1 MLIGSEFLKC
11 KVIKKRL
18 IKILLHSLLVMFTIP
33 FALAWMTYNPLVQTF
48 LARITS
54 SYLSAEL
61 NTVIKIDGLY
71 ITPRL
76 DLKAYGVLAL
86 DQRAD
91 TLFAAGNILLDMK
104 RFRLQKDKKIFNVN
118 SISISDAA
126 FSLIRGQND
135 TAFSYSFIRDHFQT
149 DAPKVVI
156 DTISG
161 PENWQVSLAA
171 LDLKNV
177 RFRYIDENRVVRKVG
192 MDYQNLDIFVNE
204 LIIEKLKILNDTFDF
219 VVNKLSCYDR
229 CGFKLDE
236 LSGNFRLSP
245 LYLIADSLLAKTPQS
260 DISLDLAFHYEGWP
274 SYIYFTEEVEMW
286 ADIRPSEFNFID
298 VGYFATDLLVMDN
311 NLRIGGKVKGTVNN
325 LRVKDF
331 RFTYGKSTRFSGDIR
346 LYGLPDV
353 RETYIHTSIEE
364 FSLSKADVENFAI
377 PGTYRYVPLPSELS
391 AFGTMKIRG
400 DFTGFY
406 NDFVTTADFES
417 DLGLISTDL
426 ALKQNEDHTDV
437 VYQGTIRARR
447 FDIGKFLNLPEYLG
461 KMELNAH
468 VSGSGLTGQ
477 TVEIH
482 MAGDVDSLEFMG
494 NTFNQVQISGEI
506 ADKKFNGHLNLQ
518 DDLGNMV
525 FDGILD
531 FSQKKPIFDFAANIS
546 DADLFKLNLLHRDS
560 LLSLSV
566 KLNCNFVGYEMD
578 DLEGRIRIDSLE
590 YSEGEKKWF
599 MSQLALISLK
609 DTGYYKNI
617 MLSSDILDAS
627 IKGNFT
633 YRELPY
639 AIDSLISMEFP
650 NWSFM
655 PTAEFPI
662 RRQTLDFMLN
672 IKETTD
678 LTNILVPDLYIQKNS
693 EIKGH
698 FNSIT
703 HKIEIS
709 SIAPSVSYGG
719 INSDSLMLNLYSDS
733 GMIRLDMSTDHFRIK
748 ERSYNDSLQLGLE
761 NFSVALQLDND
772 SLDFYLNWDDH
783 DVMDHNR
790 ADIRGYYTYLDSLK
804 SELRFLQS
812 DVLINDTLWRIHPDN
827 RIILGPEY
835 LQFSSLSFLGGKQEL
850 NVNGVVSP
858 EPDDT
863 LSMGFKSWNLSNFDI
878 IFRNY
883 NFDLNGTINGY
894 LGLNNLYDSPNFFS
908 DMQINGL
915 EMNNVLMGDAN
926 IQSTWNKAQKS
937 VDVESEI
944 IYHGNVGSSKVI
956 SVNGSYFP
964 GRDKDNLRFELG
976 LENFRMEALSSFV
989 DEYISG
995 LKGIAS
1001 GTFNIA
1007 GSTSAPTLHGELKLM
1022 RTECRVNYLN
1032 TRYALGHTI
1041 NFGPGEIIIRDLI
1054 IYDTLG
1060 NQAIG
1065 NGKISHQN
1073 LSNFQFDLSLKPA
1086 DFIFLNTDKYQN
1098 KFFYGTAIASGDVR
1112 FYGPLDEF
1120 HIDADVV
1127 TSKETDVVIPLN
1139 NSFIE
1144 TKNDFV
1150 VFQNSG
1156 NEIKEIV
1163 AKDYNVD
1170 LKGLS
1175 LELKIGIT
1183 NTAEVMIFL
1192 PANMGNIS
1200 SKGTGNIRLNIDPH
1214 GEFNIYGDYNFIR
1227 GTFFFTLQNLINRRF
1242 EILQGGHISFTG
1254 NPYNADVSLTALYKL
1269 KTSLSGLGASISPE
1283 YEGQRVNVNT
1293 YLRLRGKL
1301 AYPDIHFGI
1310 GFPNVKDDIKHAIY
1324 AVLDTNDVMLMSQ
1337 QMISLLVMNSFSYAS
1352 PSANVSASSFNII
1365 SSQLSNWL
1373 SQISNDFDI
1382 GINYIAGDEINQD
1395 ELEVALSTQLFNDR
1409 LIVDGNVG
1417 VMTKDNTQQQASNIV
1432 GDVNLEYKLTPDG
1445 HIRLRAF
1452 NRSNNLN
1459 TIDDY
1464 APYTQGVGIFY
1475 TKEFNRFR
1483 EIFRRE
1489 RKKEK
1494 KQKQEQESLI
1504 NESNE

>member
-1 MLIGSEFLKC
+1 M
-11 KVIKKRL
+11 
-18 IKILLHSLLVMFTIP
+18 LHSLLVMFIIP
-33 FALAWMTYNPLVQTF
+33 FALAWMAYNPLVQTF
-48 LARITS
+48 LARITA

-86 DQRAD
+86 DQRSD
-91 TLFAAGNILLDMK
+91 TLFSAGNILVDMK
-104 RFRLQKDKKIFNVN
+104 RFRLKQDKKIFNVN
-118 SISISDAA
+118 KISISDAA
-126 FSLIRGQND
+126 FSLIKGQND
-135 TAFSYSFIRDHFQT
+135 TTFSYSFIRDHFET
-149 DAPKVVI
+149 DAPEMAF

-161 PENWQVSLAA
+161 PEKWQVSLAA

-177 RFRYIDENRVVRKVG
+177 RFRYVDENRVVRAVG

-204 LIIEKLKILNDTFDF
+204 LIIEKLTILNDTFDF
-219 VVNKLSCYDR
+219 AITKLSCHDR
-229 CGFKLDE
+229 CGFKIDE

-245 LYLIADSLLAKTPQS
+245 LYLIADSLLAKTPHS
-260 DISLDLAFHYEGWP
+260 DISLDLAFHYDGWP
-274 SYIYFTEEVEMW
+274 SYIFFAEDVEMW

-298 VGYFATDLLVMDN
+298 AGYYAPDLLVMDN
-311 NLRIGGKVKGTVNN
+311 LLRIGGEVKGTVNN

-331 RFTYGKSTRFSGDIR
+331 RFTYGKSTRFNGDVR

-353 RETYIHTSIEE
+353 RETYIHTSIDE
-364 FSLSKADVENFAI
+364 FTLSKTDFEHFAM
-377 PGTYRYVPLPSELS
+377 PGAYRYVPLPAELS
-391 AFGTMKIRG
+391 AFGKMKIKG
-400 DFTGFY
+400 AFTGFF
-406 NDFVTTADFES
+406 NDFVSTANFES

-426 ALKQNEDHTDV
+426 SLRQNEEQTDV
-437 VYQGTIRARR
+437 VYQGTIYARR
-447 FDIGKFLNLPEYLG
+447 FDIGKFLNLSEYLG

-477 TVEIH
+477 TVEIN
-482 MAGDVDSLEFMG
+482 MTGDVDSLEFMG
-494 NTFNQVQISGEI
+494 NTFNQVKISGEI
-506 ADKKFNGHLNLQ
+506 ADKKFNGHLSLQ
-518 DDLGNMV
+518 DDFGNMV

-531 FSQKKPIFDFAANIS
+531 FNQDKPLFDFIADIS

-560 LLSLSV
+560 LLKLSV
-566 KLNCNFVGYEMD
+566 KLNCNFIGLEMD

-599 MSQLALISLK
+599 MNHLALISLK
-609 DTGYYKNI
+609 DTGYYKKI

-639 AIDSLISMEFP
+639 AINNLISMEFP
-650 NWSFM
+650 KWSFM
-655 PTAEFPI
+655 PAAEFPV

-678 LTNILVPDLYIQKNS
+678 LTNIFVPELYIQKNS
-693 EIKGH
+693 EISGN
-698 FNSIT
+698 FNSADHKAVINFIT
-703 HKIEIS
+703 
-709 SIAPSVSYGG
+709 PSVTYRGMS
-719 INSDSLMLNLYSDS
+719 SDSLVVKIFSDS
-733 GMIRLDMSTDHFRIK
+733 GLIRLDMSTDHFRIK
-748 ERSYNDSLQLGLE
+748 ERSYSDSLQLGLE
-761 NFSVALQLDND
+761 NFSAELLLDND

-783 DVMDHNR
+783 DVIVHNK
-790 ADIRGYYTYLDSLK
+790 ADIRGYYTYIDSLR

-812 DVLINDTLWRIHPDN
+812 DVVVNDSLWRIHPEN
-827 RIILGPEY
+827 RIVFGPEY
-835 LQFSSLSFLGGKQEL
+835 LQFSRLSLLGGKQEF

-863 LSMGFKSWNLSNFDI
+863 LSLGFKNWSLSNFDI

-894 LGLNNLYDSPNFFS
+894 FGLNKLYNSPNFFS
-908 DMQINGL
+908 DIRINRL

-926 IQSTWNKAQKS
+926 IQSAWNKAQKS
-937 VDVESEI
+937 VDIESEI

-964 GRDKDNLRFELG
+964 DRDKDNLRFELG

-1007 GSTSAPTLHGELKLM
+1007 GSTSAPTLKGELKLM
-1022 RTECRVNYLN
+1022 RSECRVDYLN

-1041 NFGPGEIIIRDLI
+1041 NFRSGEIIIRDLVV
-1054 IYDTLG
+1054 YDTAG

-1073 LSNFQFDLSLKPA
+1073 LNDFQFDLTLKPA
-1086 DFIFLNTDKYQN
+1086 DFICQNTDKYQN
-1098 KFFYGTAIASGDVR
+1098 KYYYGTAVVSGDVK
-1112 FYGPLDEF
+1112 FYGPLDDF
-1120 HIDADVV
+1120 HIDADVI
-1127 TSKETDVVIPLN
+1127 TSNGTDIVIPLN
-1139 NSFIE
+1139 NTFIE
-1144 TKNDFV
+1144 TENDFV
-1150 VFQNSG
+1150 VFLNTG

-1163 AKDYNVD
+1163 AEDYNVD

-1183 NTAEVMIFL
+1183 NTAEAMIFL
-1192 PANMGNIS
+1192 PANMGNIN
-1200 SKGTGNIRLNIDPH
+1200 SKGTGNLRLNIDPQ

-1254 NPYNADVSLTALYKL
+1254 SPYNADVNLTALYRL
-1269 KTSLSGLGASISPE
+1269 KTSLSGLGASIAPE
-1283 YEGQRVNVNT
+1283 YEGQRVNVNA
-1293 YLRLRGKL
+1293 YLGLRGKL

-1310 GFPNVKDDIKHAIY
+1310 GFPNVKDDVKYSIY
-1324 AVLDTNDVMLMSQ
+1324 AVLDTNDAMLMSQ

-1352 PSANVSASSFNII
+1352 PSANVSSSSFNII

-1395 ELEVALSTQLFNDR
+1395 ELEVALSTQFFNDR

-1432 GDVNLEYKLTPDG
+1432 GDVNLEYKLRPDG
-1445 HIRLRAF
+1445 RIRVRAF
-1452 NRSNNLN
+1452 NRSNNFN

-1464 APYTQGVGIFY
+1464 SPYTQGLGVFY
-1475 TKEFNRFR
+1475 TREFNRFG
-1483 EIFRRE
+1483 EIFIRE
-1489 RKKEK
+1489 QKKK
-1494 KQKQEQESLI
+1494 KNK
-1504 NESNE
+1504 NKNH

>member
-1 MLIGSEFLKC
+1 
-11 KVIKKRL
+11 
-18 IKILLHSLLVMFTIP
+18 LLHSLLVMFTIP
-33 FALAWMTYNPLVQTF
+33 FALAWITYNPLVQTF

-76 DLKAYGVLAL
+76 DLNAYGVLAL
-86 DQRAD
+86 DQHAD

-104 RFRLQKDKKIFNVN
+104 SFRLQKNKKIFNVN
-118 SISISDAA
+118 SISVSDAA
-126 FSLIRGQND
+126 FSLIKGQND
-135 TAFSYSFIRDHFQT
+135 TTFSYSFIRDHFET
-149 DAPKVVI
+149 DVPEVSP
-156 DTISG
+156 DTVSG
-161 PENWQVSLAA
+161 SENWQLSLGA

-177 RFRYIDENRVVRKVG
+177 CFRYIDENRVVRDVG
-192 MDYQNLDIFVNE
+192 MDYRNLDIFVNE
-204 LIIEKLKILNDTFDF
+204 LEIEKLKILNDTFDF
-219 VVNKLSCYDR
+219 AINKLSCHDR
-229 CGFKLDE
+229 CGFRLDE

-245 LYLIADSLLAKTPQS
+245 LYLIADSLLAKTPHS
-260 DISLDLAFHYEGWP
+260 DISLDLAFHYNGWP

-286 ADIRPSEFNFID
+286 ADIRPSEFNFMD
-298 VGYFATDLLVMDN
+298 AGYFAPDLLVMDN
-311 NLRIGGKVKGTVNN
+311 QLRIGGEVKGTVNN

-331 RFTYGKSTRFSGDIR
+331 RFTYGKSTRFNGDVR

-377 PGTYRYVPLPSELS
+377 PGTYRYVPLPTELS

-400 DFTGFY
+400 DFTGFF
-406 NDFVTTADFES
+406 NDFVSTADFES
-417 DLGLISTDL
+417 DLGLISTDISL
-426 ALKQNEDHTDV
+426 RQNEENTDV
-437 VYQGTIRARR
+437 VYQGTVRTRC
-447 FDIGKFLNLPEYLG
+447 FDIGKFLNLSAYLG

-468 VSGSGLTGQ
+468 VAGTGLTGP
-477 TVEIH
+477 TVEVH
-482 MAGDVDSLEFMG
+482 MSGDIDSLEFMG

-518 DDLGNMV
+518 DDFGNMV

-531 FSQKKPIFDFAANIS
+531 FSQKKPLFDFTADITDAN
-546 DADLFKLNLLHRDS
+546 LFKLNLLHRDS
-560 LLSLSV
+560 LLNLSV
-566 KLNCNFVGYEMD
+566 KLNCNFIGYEMD

-590 YSEGEKKWF
+590 YAEGEKKCF
-599 MSQLALISLK
+599 MNHLALISLK
-609 DTGYYKNI
+609 DTGYYKKI
-617 MLSSDILDAS
+617 MLTSDFLDAS
-627 IKGNFT
+627 LKGSFT

-639 AIDSLISMEFP
+639 AIDNLISREFP
-650 NWSFM
+650 QWSFM
-655 PTAEFPI
+655 PAAEFPL
-662 RRQTLDFMLN
+662 RQQSLDFDLKV
-672 IKETTD
+672 KETAD
-678 LTNILVPDLYIQKNS
+678 LTNILVPELYIQKNS
-693 EIKGH
+693 EIKGN
-698 FNSIT
+698 FNSID
-703 HKIEIS
+703 HEAVINF
-709 SIAPSVSYGG
+709 IAPSVSYRG

-733 GMIRLDMSTDHFRIK
+733 GLIRLDMSTGHFRIK

-761 NFSVALQLDND
+761 NFSAALLLDND
-772 SLDFYLNWDDH
+772 SLGFYIDWDDH
-783 DVMDHNR
+783 DAIRHNK
-790 ADIRGYYTYLDSLK
+790 ADIRGYYTYVDSLK

-812 DVLINDTLWRIHPDN
+812 EVLINDTLWRIHPEN
-827 RIILGPEY
+827 RIIFGPEY
-835 LQFSSLSFLGGKQEL
+835 LQFSRLSFMGGKQEL

-863 LSMGFKSWNLSNFDI
+863 LSMGFKNWSLSNFGI

-894 LGLNNLYDSPNFFS
+894 FGLNNLYDSPNFFS
-908 DMQINGL
+908 DIQINSL
-915 EMNNVLMGDAN
+915 EMNHVLMGDAN
-926 IQSTWNKAQKS
+926 IQSAWNKAQKS

-944 IYHGNVGSSKVI
+944 IYHGNLGLSKII

-964 GRDKDNLRFELG
+964 DRDKNNLRFELG

-989 DEYISG
+989 DKYISG

-1001 GTFNIA
+1001 GTFNVS
-1007 GSTSAPTLHGELKLM
+1007 GSTSAPALKGELKLM

-1041 NFGPGEIIIRDLI
+1041 KFSPGEISIRDLI
-1054 IYDTLG
+1054 VYDTLG

-1073 LSNFQFDLSLKPA
+1073 LRNFRFDLILKPT
-1086 DFIFLNTDKYQN
+1086 DFICMNTNKYQN
-1098 KFFYGTAIASGDVR
+1098 KFFYGRAIASGDVK
-1112 FYGPLDEF
+1112 FYGPLNDF
-1120 HIDADVV
+1120 HIDVDVV
-1127 TSKETDVVIPLN
+1127 TSNGTDIVIPLN
-1139 NSFIE
+1139 NTFIE
-1144 TKNDFV
+1144 TQNDFV
-1150 VFQNSG
+1150 VFKNSG
-1156 NEIKEIV
+1156 IEIKEAV
-1163 AKDYNVD
+1163 PEDYNVD

-1175 LELKIGIT
+1175 LGLNIGIT

-1200 SKGTGNIRLNIDPH
+1200 SKGTGNIRMNINPN
-1214 GEFNIYGDYNFIR
+1214 GEFKIYGDYNFIR

-1242 EILQGGHISFTG
+1242 EILQGGHINFTG
-1254 NPYNADVSLTALYKL
+1254 NPYNADVSLTALYRL

-1283 YEGQRVNVNT
+1283 YEGQRVNVNA
-1293 YLRLRGKL
+1293 YLGLRGKL

-1310 GFPNVKDDIKHAIY
+1310 GFPNVKDDIKHSIY
-1324 AVLDTNDVMLMSQ
+1324 AVLDTNDAMLMSQ

-1352 PSANVSASSFNII
+1352 PSANVSSSSFNII

-1395 ELEVALSTQLFNDR
+1395 ELEVALSTQFFNDR

-1432 GDVNLEYKLTPDG
+1432 GDVNLEYKLSPDG

-1464 APYTQGVGIFY
+1464 SPYTQGVGVFY
-1475 TKEFNRFR
+1475 TREFNRFGD
-1483 EIFRRE
+1483 IFKRE
-1489 RKKEK
+1489 RKKKK
-1494 KQKQEQESLI
+1494 KQELFE
-1504 NESNE
+1504 E

>member
-1 MLIGSEFLKC
+1 M
-11 KVIKKRL
+11 
-18 IKILLHSLLVMFTIP
+18 LHSLLVMFTIP
-33 FALAWMTYNPLVQTF
+33 FALSWMTYNPLVQTF

-76 DLKAYGVLAL
+76 DLSAYGVLAL

-104 RFRLQKDKKIFNVN
+104 KFRLQKDKKIFNVN

-135 TAFSYSFIRDHFQT
+135 TTFSYSFIRDHFQT
-149 DAPKVVI
+149 DAPEVAL

-161 PENWQVSLAA
+161 PANWQVSLAA

-177 RFRYIDENRVVRKVG
+177 RFRYIDENRVVRALG

-204 LIIEKLKILNDTFDF
+204 LIIEKLNILNDTFDF
-219 VVNKLSCYDR
+219 AINKLSCHDR

-245 LYLIADSLLAKTPQS
+245 LYLIADNLLAKTPHS
-260 DISLDLAFHYEGWP
+260 DISLDLAFHYDGWP
-274 SYIYFTEEVEMW
+274 SYIFFTEEVEMW

-298 VGYFATDLLVMDN
+298 VGYYAPDLLVMDN
-311 NLRIGGKVKGTVNN
+311 RLRIGGKVKGTVNN

-331 RFTYGKSTRFSGDIR
+331 RFTYGKSTRFSGDVR

-353 RETYIHTSIEE
+353 RETYIHTSIDE
-364 FSLSKADVENFAI
+364 FTLSKADVESFAI
-377 PGTYRYVPLPSELS
+377 PGTHRYVPLPSELC
-391 AFGTMKIRG
+391 AFGKMKIKG
-400 DFTGFY
+400 AFTGFF
-406 NDFVTTADFES
+406 NDFVSTAAFES

-426 ALKQNEDHTDV
+426 SLRQNEDQTDV

-447 FDIGKFLNLPEYLG
+447 FDIGKFLNLSEYLG

-477 TVEIH
+477 TVEII
-482 MAGDVDSLEFMG
+482 MTGDVDSLEFMG

-518 DDLGNMV
+518 DDFGNMV

-531 FSQKKPIFDFAANIS
+531 FSQKKPLFDFIANIS

-560 LLSLSV
+560 LLNLSV
-566 KLNCNFVGYEMD
+566 KLNCNFIGYEME

-599 MSQLALISLK
+599 MNHLALISLK
-609 DTGYYKNI
+609 DTGYYKKI
-617 MLSSDILDAS
+617 MLSSDILDAT

-639 AIDSLISMEFP
+639 AIDNLISMEFP
-650 NWSFM
+650 KWSFM
-655 PTAEFPI
+655 PAAEFPI

-678 LTNILVPDLYIQKNS
+678 LINILLPDLYIQKNS
-693 EIKGH
+693 EIKGN
-698 FNSIT
+698 FNSIL
-703 HKIEIS
+703 HKIEIY
-709 SIAPSVSYGG
+709 SIAPSVSYRG
-719 INSDSLMLNLYSDS
+719 INSDSLMLNVYSDS
-733 GMIRLDMSTDHFRIK
+733 GLIRLDMSTNHFLIK
-748 ERSYNDSLQLGLE
+748 EQSQKDTLQLGLE
-761 NFSVALQLDND
+761 NFNAELLLDND
-772 SLDFYLNWDDH
+772 SLDFYFNWDDG
-783 DVMDHNR
+783 DVIGHNK
-790 ADIRGYYTYLDSLK
+790 ADIRGYYTYIDSLR

-812 DVLINDTLWRIHPDN
+812 DVLINDSLWRIHQEN
-827 RIILGPEY
+827 RIIFGPEY
-835 LQFSSLSFLGGKQEL
+835 LQFSRLSFLGGKQEL
-850 NVNGVVSP
+850 NVNGIISP

-863 LSMGFKSWNLSNFDI
+863 LSMGFKNWKLSNFDI

-883 NFDLNGTINGY
+883 NFDLNGTVNGY

-908 DMQINGL
+908 DIQLNGL
-915 EMNNVLMGDAN
+915 EMNEVLMGDAN
-926 IQSTWNKAQKS
+926 IQSVWNKAQKS

-944 IYHGNVGSSKVI
+944 IYHGNVGSSKVV

-964 GRDKDNLRFELG
+964 DRDKNNLRFKLE
-976 LENFRMEALSSFV
+976 LENFRMEALSSFI

-1007 GSTSAPTLHGELKLM
+1007 GSTSAPTLNGELKLM
-1022 RTECRVNYLN
+1022 RTECRVDYLN
-1032 TRYALGHTI
+1032 TRYALAHT
-1041 NFGPGEIIIRDLI
+1041 FDFRPGEIIIRDLI
-1054 IYDTLG
+1054 VYDTLG
-1060 NQAIG
+1060 SQAIG

-1073 LSNFQFDLSLKPA
+1073 LSNFQFDLSLKPV
-1086 DFIFLNTDKYQN
+1086 DFICMNTDKYQN
-1098 KFFYGTAIASGDVR
+1098 KFYYGTAIASGDVKFNGSLDD
-1112 FYGPLDEF
+1112 FY
-1120 HIDADVV
+1120 IDADVV
-1127 TSKETDVVIPLN
+1127 TSKGTDVVIPLN
-1139 NSFIE
+1139 NTFIE
-1144 TKNDFV
+1144 TRNDFV
-1150 VFQNSG
+1150 VFKNSG
-1156 NEIKEIV
+1156 NEIKEII
-1163 AKDYNVD
+1163 AEDYSVD

-1183 NTAEVMIFL
+1183 KDAEVIIFL
-1192 PANMGNIS
+1192 PGNMGNIN
-1200 SKGTGNIRLNIDPH
+1200 SKGTGDIRLNIDPQ

-1242 EILQGGHISFTG
+1242 EILQGGRLSFTG
-1254 NPYNADVSLTALYKL
+1254 NPYNADVNLTALYRL

-1283 YEGQRVNVNT
+1283 YEGQRVNVNA

-1310 GFPNVKDDIKHAIY
+1310 GFPNVKDDVKYSIY
-1324 AVLDTNDVMLMSQ
+1324 AVLDTNDAMLMSQ

-1352 PSANVSASSFNII
+1352 PSANVSSSSFNII

-1395 ELEVALSTQLFNDR
+1395 ELEVALSTQFFNDR

-1417 VMTKDNTQQQASNIV
+1417 VMTTDNTQQQASNIV
-1432 GDVNLEYKLTPDG
+1432 GDVNIEYKLTPDG
-1445 HIRLRAF
+1445 HIRVRAF
-1452 NRSNNLN
+1452 NRSNNFN

-1464 APYTQGVGIFY
+1464 SPYTQGLGVFY
-1475 TKEFNRFR
+1475 TREFNRFG

-1494 KQKQEQESLI
+1494 KQKEEPLI
-1504 NESNE
+1504 N